1 MIQLLF
7 FALAVWLVW
16 KCVKAFSQQF
26 GKNANPVG
34 AASAANQTYRLQAEQ
49 NCALALAHPMAFHA
63 IKGGFADSELPEP
76 TDELA
81 ASLRPMAL
89 HEFGLRTDLDN
100 ASVRQQLPDL
110 LRTRWWCF
118 DLDKLQPG
126 DDPRAAMAFACA
138 RISFFVRTAAMLG
151 WLPPEQQWLL
161 LQLNAARARD
171 CFASWQ
177 DFGEAYV
184 QGRAQWVSTG
194 RADAMGRALSQ
205 EELQGWLLNPAH
217 PWSAFAWR

>member
-1 MIQLLF
+1 MIQITILVV
-7 FALAVWLVW
+7 ALWMVW
-16 KCVKAFSQQF
+16 KCVQAFSRQF
-26 GKNANPVG
+26 GS
-34 AASAANQTYRLQAEQ
+34 SAPRSSSLQKTYQLAPEH
-49 NCALALAHPMAFHA
+49 NWALALAHPMAFHA
-63 IKGGFADSELPEP
+63 IKGGFADSDMPEP
-76 TDELA
+76 TDGLA

-110 LRTRWWCF
+110 LRTRWWYF

-151 WLPPEQQWLL
+151 WLPADQQWQL

-171 CFASWQ
+171 CFTSWQ
-177 DFGEAYV
+177 DFGQAYV
-184 QGRAQWVSTG
+184 QGRAQWVAKG
-194 RADAMGRALSQ
+194 RADAMGRAANSD
-205 EELQGWLLNPAH
+205 ELHQWLLDPAH
-217 PWSAFAWR
+217 PWCAYSWR

>member
-7 FALAVWLVW
+7 MALAIWLVW
-16 KCVKAFSQQF
+16 KCIKAFGQQF
-26 GKNANPVG
+26 GRNAPSASHPQG
-34 AASAANQTYRLQAEQ
+34 AYRLPPEQ
-49 NCALALAHPMAFHA
+49 NWALALAHPMAFHA
-63 IKGGFADSELPEP
+63 IKGGFADSDLPEP
-76 TDELA
+76 TKELA

-89 HEFGLRTDLDN
+89 HEFGLRTDLDD

-118 DLDKLQPG
+118 DLDKLQAG
-126 DDPRAAMAFACA
+126 DDPRAAMAFACVRMA
-138 RISFFVRTAAMLG
+138 FFVRTAAMLG